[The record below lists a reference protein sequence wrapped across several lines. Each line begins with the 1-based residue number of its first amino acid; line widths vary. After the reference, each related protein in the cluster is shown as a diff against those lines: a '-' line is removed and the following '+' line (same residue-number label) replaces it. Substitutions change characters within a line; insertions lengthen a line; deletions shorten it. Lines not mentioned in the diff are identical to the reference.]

1 MPRRFLLALI
11 LPAVLLVSGCWFGS
25 EPEEVRLSGQTMGT
39 TYSVIAI
46 GEDLDQ
52 EVLAAEV
59 EATLAAVNAKMS
71 NWDPASEV
79 STFSAAR
86 STAPVRVSPEFA
98 HVLAAANDVH
108 EKTGGKFDVTLG
120 PLIEL
125 WGFGPRK
132 PEDPVPSDAA
142 ITEALEGVGQARLLT
157 LDAGAGTLKK
167 SAPETGINLSAI
179 AKGYGVD
186 AVAETLQG
194 FGAEHYM
201 VEIGGDLVTKGENA
215 KGEAWRIG
223 IEKPDAAAQTVQLI
237 VPVSNLGLATSGDY
251 RNYFEHEGQRYSH
264 ILDPVAGRPV
274 THRTAS
280 VTVIAENAMLADAW
294 ATAMLVLG
302 SEDGLKLAE
311 QHKLA
316 VFFIDRDVQAGEDAY
331 MTAQSSAFEALT
343 GN

>member
-39 TYSVIAI
+39 TYNVIVI

-52 EVLAAEV
+52 AELSEAV
-59 EATLAAVNAKMS
+59 EGTLAAVNAKMS

-98 HVLAAANDVH
+98 QVLAAANDVH

-142 ITEALEGVGQARLLT
+142 IAKALESVGQAKLLT
-157 LDAGAGTLKK
+157 LDAAAGTLKK

-186 AVAETLQG
+186 AVAGTLRG
-194 FGAEHYM
+194 FGIENYM
-201 VEIGGDLVTKGENA
+201 VEIGGDLVTMGENA
-215 KGEAWRIG
+215 KGAPWRIG

-237 VPVSNLGLATSGDY
+237 VPVSNYGLATSGDY
-251 RNYFEHEGQRYSH
+251 RNYFEYAGARYSH

-274 THRTAS
+274 THSTTS

-302 SEDGLKLAE
+302 SENGLKLAE
-311 QHKLA
+311 EHKLA

-331 MTAQSSAFEALT
+331 MTSQSGAFEALT

>member
-11 LPAVLLVSGCWFGS
+11 LPVTLLLPGCWFGS
-25 EPEEVRLSGQTMGT
+25 APEELRLSGETMGT
-39 TYSVIAI
+39 TYSVVAI
-46 GEDLDQ
+46 GTGLDH
-52 EVLAAEV
+52 EALAAAV
-59 EATLAAVNAKMS
+59 EGTLAAVNAKMS

-98 HVLAAANDVH
+98 DVLAAANDVH

-125 WGFGPRK
+125 WGFGPRR
-132 PEDPVPSDAA
+132 PEDPVPSDEDIAA
-142 ITEALEGVGQARLLT
+142 ALESVGQARLLT
-157 LDAGAGTLKK
+157 LDVTAGTLKK

-186 AVAETLQG
+186 AVAAVLEG
-194 FGAEHYM
+194 FGADRYM
-201 VEIGGDLVTKGENA
+201 VEIGGDLVTKGDNA

-223 IEKPDAAAQTVQLI
+223 IEKPGAGAQTVQLI

-251 RNYFEHEGQRYSH
+251 RNYFEHDGVRYSH

-274 THRTAS
+274 THSTTS

-302 SEDGLKLAE
+302 RENGLKLAE
-311 QHKLA
+311 AHKLA
-316 VFFIDRDVQAGEDAY
+316 VFFIDRDVQAGADAY
-331 MTAQSSAFEALT
+331 MTSASSAFEALT
-343 GN
+343 GH

>member
-11 LPAVLLVSGCWFGS
+11 LPAVLLVSGCWSGS

-52 EVLAAEV
+52 EALAAEV

-98 HVLAAANDVH
+98 YVLAAANDVH

-142 ITEALEGVGQARLLT
+142 IAEALKGVGQARLLT
-157 LDAGAGTLKK
+157 LDQEAGTLKK

-186 AVAETLQG
+186 AVAQTLQG
-194 FGAEHYM
+194 FGVEHYM

-215 KGEAWRIG
+215 NGEAWRIG

-237 VPVSNLGLATSGDY
+237 VPVSDMGLATSGDY

-302 SEDGLKLAE
+302 SAEGLKLAE
-311 QHKLA
+311 TYKLA
-316 VFFIDRDVQAGEDAY
+316 VFFIDRDVQAGKDAY
-331 MTAQSSAFEALT
+331 MTSASSAFEALT

>member
-1 MPRRFLLALI
+1 MPKSFLLVLI
-11 LPAVLLVSGCWFGS
+11 LPAVLLLQGCWFGS
-25 EPEEVRLSGQTMGT
+25 APEEVRLSGQTMGT

-46 GEDLDQ
+46 GNELDQ
-52 EVLAAEV
+52 AALSEAV
-59 EATLAAVNAKMS
+59 EGTLASVNAKMS

-108 EKTGGKFDVTLG
+108 QKTGGKFDVTLG

-132 PEDPVPSDAA
+132 PEDPVPSDDA
-142 ITEALEGVGQARLLT
+142 IEKALDGVGQARLLT
-157 LDAGAGTLKK
+157 LDAAAGTLKK

-186 AVAETLQG
+186 AVAAALE
-194 FGAEHYM
+194 GAGVDRYM
-201 VEIGGDLVTKGENA
+201 VEIGGDLVAKGENA
-215 KGEAWRIG
+215 KGEDWRIG
-223 IEKPDAAAQTVQLI
+223 IEKPDAAAQRVQLI

-251 RNYFEHEGQRYSH
+251 RNYFEYEGERYSH

-302 SEDGLKLAE
+302 RENGLELAE
-311 QHKLA
+311 AHKLA
-316 VFFIDRDVQAGEDAY
+316 VFFIDRDVQAGADAY
-331 MTAQSSAFEALT
+331 MTAASSAFEALT

>member
-25 EPEEVRLSGQTMGT
+25 EPEEVRLTGQTMGT

-186 AVAETLQG
+186 AVAQTLQG
-194 FGAEHYM
+194 FGVEHYM

-274 THRTAS
+274 THPTTS

>member
-1 MPRRFLLALI
+1 MPKRLLLVLI
-11 LPAVLLVSGCWFGS
+11 LPVVLAGCWFGS
-25 EPEEVRLSGQTMGT
+25 GPEEVRLSGQTMGT
-39 TYSVIAI
+39 TYNVIAI
-46 GEDLDQ
+46 GEDLD
-52 EVLAAEV
+52 EAALATEV

-79 STFSAAR
+79 SKFSAAR

-98 HVLAAANDVH
+98 QVLAAANDVH
-108 EKTGGKFDVTLG
+108 EKSGGKFDVTLG

-125 WGFGPRK
+125 WGFGPRQ
-132 PEDPVPSDAA
+132 PEDPVPADAEIA
-142 ITEALEGVGQARLLT
+142 QALEGVGQARLLT
-157 LDAGAGTLKK
+157 LDAAAGTLKK

-186 AVAETLQG
+186 AVARALKG
-194 FGAEHYM
+194 FGVENYM
-201 VEIGGDLVTKGENA
+201 VEIGGDLVTKGNNA

-237 VPVSNLGLATSGDY
+237 VPVSNYGLATSGDY
-251 RNYFEHEGQRYSH
+251 RNYFEHEGVRYSH

-274 THRTAS
+274 THSTTS

-302 SEDGLKLAE
+302 SEAGLKLAG

-316 VFFIDRDVQAGEDAY
+316 VFFIDRDVQAGENAY
-331 MTAQSSAFEALT
+331 MTSQSSAFVALT

>member
-46 GEDLDQ
+46 GVDLDQ
-52 EVLAAEV
+52 EALAAEV
-59 EATLAAVNAKMS
+59 DATLAAVNAKMS

-132 PEDPVPSDAA
+132 PEDPVPADAA

-157 LDAGAGTLKK
+157 LDQEAGTLKK

-186 AVAETLQG
+186 AVAKTLQG
-194 FGAEHYM
+194 FGVENYM
-201 VEIGGDLVTKGENA
+201 VEIGGDLVTKGQNA

-237 VPVSNLGLATSGDY
+237 VPVSDLGLATSGDY

-302 SEDGLKLAE
+302 SAEGLKLAE

-331 MTAQSSAFEALT
+331 MTSASSAFEALT